1 MAELEVD
8 GDELVVRLGPWERIG
23 TLRTSD
29 VRVSR
34 RSIIATRQVD
44 RAYDEVR
51 GLRAPGTGL
60 PGRILIGTWLRR
72 GGRDFVAVSGKG
84 PGVVIELSGE
94 RFDRIVTTAPVPAEI
109 QT

>member
-34 RSIIATRQVD
+34 RSITATRQVD
-44 RAYDEVR
+44 RAHREVR

-72 GGRDFVAVSGKG
+72 GGKDFVAVSGKG
-84 PGVVIELSGE
+84 PGVVIELRGE
-94 RFDRIVTTAPVPAEI
+94 RFDRIVTTAPVPSEI
-109 QT
+109 QA

>member
-1 MAELEVD
+1 MAELEVE
-8 GDELVVRLGPWERIG
+8 GDDLVVRLGPWERIG

-29 VRVSR
+29 VRVACSSIAAR
-34 RSIIATRQVD
+34 RRVD
-44 RAYDEVR
+44 AAHHEVR

-84 PGVVIELSGE
+84 PGVVIELRGE
-94 RFDRIVTTAPVPAEI
+94 RFDRIVTTAPLPPGIER
-109 QT
+109 